1 MILHGALTLLL
12 TSLLLGAQLKVLD
25 RDGTTQAAA
34 DLLDAYESGKAWAAG
49 VDPATLPR
57 LVNDLKRVAPRW
69 VGPAGAPNSGR
80 RRLLV
85 ATIALEL
92 INDHFDAAWQVS
104 RDSDPGFGRELLA
117 WTGALLQQ
125 EPPTSV
131 ERAWHLA
138 AIGLIERAYD
148 RLAVRPG
155 SVTRVDP
162 SANVLLDRIAHAE
175 ARFPGDGQWALA
187 RTVEAELA
195 LPHTG
200 EGRLELTSRQLS
212 SLRRVFGVAYRTT
225 AEAEARVRWAH
236 LELRRGQAGAALSEL
251 DRIQMPE
258 DVVVRYWWHLF
269 RGRALRSEDR
279 TSEAIDSLRAALTQV
294 PGAQAA
300 TVELAGLLATNG
312 DPTEASVLVNDL
324 LTGAPS
330 LDPWRIYRFP
340 AYRYW
345 PSLIEHLR
353 ATVRR

>member
-131 ERAWHLA
+131 
-138 AIGLIERAYD
+138 
-148 RLAVRPG
+148 
-155 SVTRVDP
+155 
-162 SANVLLDRIAHAE
+162 
-175 ARFPGDGQWALA
+175 
-187 RTVEAELA
+187 
-195 LPHTG
+195 
-200 EGRLELTSRQLS
+200 
-212 SLRRVFGVAYRTT
+212 
-225 AEAEARVRWAH
+225 
-236 LELRRGQAGAALSEL
+236 
-251 DRIQMPE
+251 
-258 DVVVRYWWHLF
+258 
-269 RGRALRSEDR
+269 
-279 TSEAIDSLRAALTQV
+279 
-294 PGAQAA
+294 
-300 TVELAGLLATNG
+300 
-312 DPTEASVLVNDL
+312 
-324 LTGAPS
+324 
-330 LDPWRIYRFP
+330 
-340 AYRYW
+340 
-345 PSLIEHLR
+345 
-353 ATVRR
+353 